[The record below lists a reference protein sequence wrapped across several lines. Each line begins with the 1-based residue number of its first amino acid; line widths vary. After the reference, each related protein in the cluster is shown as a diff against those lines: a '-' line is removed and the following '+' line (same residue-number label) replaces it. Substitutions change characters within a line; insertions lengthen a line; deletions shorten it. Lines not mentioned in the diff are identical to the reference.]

1 MPAAYRIRQFL
12 WAARASVE
20 PEREADEALIRALP
34 PGAVG
39 LFRKMPRYDRRHALQ
54 VARTLQAQGQT
65 DPDLMAAALLHDVG
79 KTTPAAGRLR
89 LWHRVAVVLLLSL
102 APGLL
107 ERIGQ
112 DRPERWRRPFY
123 VQQHHAALGAE
134 LARQA
139 GCSPRTVAWIAG
151 HEQAVP
157 TGDPALDALRAADNQ
172 N

>member
-12 WAARASVE
+12 WAARAAVE
-20 PEREADEALIRALP
+20 PEREADEGLFRVLP
-34 PGAVG
+34 PGAVS
-39 LFRKMPRYDRRHALQ
+39 LFREMPRYDRRHALQ
-54 VARTLQAQGQT
+54 VARTLQAHGQT
-65 DPDLMAAALLHDVG
+65 DPDMLAAALLHDVG
-79 KTTPAAGRLR
+79 KTAPAAGTLR
-89 LWHRVAVVLLLSL
+89 LWHRVAVVLLRAL

-123 VQQHHAALGAE
+123 VQLHHTALGAD

-151 HEQAVP
+151 HERTAP